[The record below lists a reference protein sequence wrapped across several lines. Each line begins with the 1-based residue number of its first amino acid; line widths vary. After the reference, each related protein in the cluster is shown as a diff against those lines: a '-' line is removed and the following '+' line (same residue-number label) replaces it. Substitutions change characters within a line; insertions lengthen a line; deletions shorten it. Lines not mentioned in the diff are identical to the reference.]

1 MNSRVGGDLYNIEKL
16 VSVLNYLDQHTGKGH
31 KVVTN
36 LEGDG
41 EREKQSTRYAQFT

>member
-1 MNSRVGGDLYNIEKL
+1 MGGDLYNIEKP
-16 VSVLNYLDQHTGKGH
+16 VSVLNYLDQRTGKDH
-31 KVVTN
+31 KVVTH